1 MGKSKLLIFGSCV
14 SRDALEYD
22 KDNSFELV
30 GHFARSSFASLI
42 SKPCVDLEVINSI
55 ESKFQ
60 KQMVLQDMDKS
71 FYHYIKNNEF
81 DILLVDLIE
90 ERFHLV
96 LNEDGSMLTY
106 SAEYKN
112 AQKNNVK
119 LLNRYHEKKFNL
131 WFSGFSRLISI
142 LKSLNKLD
150 KIYINEV
157 FWSNNLNLISQDYL
171 EQSNAFLSKMYE
183 KIREY
188 IPKSQFITYDN
199 NLFYC
204 NENHKW
210 GGAPYH
216 YCDEF
221 YQSTIEQLKKIK

>member
-1 MGKSKLLIFGSCV
+1 MSKSKVLIFGSCV
-14 SRDALEYD
+14 SRDALEFD
-22 KDNSFELV
+22 KNDSFELV
-30 GHFARSSFASLI
+30 GHFARSSFASLT
-42 SKPCVDLEVINSI
+42 SKPCVDEDILKSL

-60 KQMVLQDMDKS
+60 RQMVLQDMQKNFFS
-71 FYHYIKNNEF
+71 FVRNNDF

-106 SAEYKN
+106 SAEYKT

-131 WFSGFSRLISI
+131 WFRGFLRLINI
-142 LKSLNKLD
+142 LKELNKLE
-150 KIYINEV
+150 KIYINKV
-157 FWSNNLNLISQDYL
+157 FWCNNLNLISQDYL

-183 KIREY
+183 KIEQY

-199 NLFYC
+199 NLFFC
-204 NENHKW
+204 DPNHKW

-216 YCDEF
+216 YCDEL